1 MIVWRDG
8 EMVSAE
14 AAVSAEDR
22 GYLVGDAVFE
32 TMLVEGG
39 QAAFLRPHL
48 ARLTLGCATL
58 RMEFAPDEARIRRAI
73 LDLAEI
79 APLKTRAACRITV
92 SRLGG
97 PRGVA
102 PGEGAR
108 VRMIIALN
116 AAPLR
121 SAPLSLIV
129 SAHKRSA
136 AAATNGFKC
145 AGAYAQNML
154 ARMEAIEAGADE
166 AIMLNEYG
174 RVACASSAN
183 VFVMTDRGI
192 ATPPPREGAMPGV
205 VREIV
210 LEETHKLGLAAEELE
225 IEPAALASAPLLLT
239 NSVIGV
245 AVGAVGDYKTCDR
258 DAVAHAIIN
267 AYERRLAAALPSRL
281 RGAPS

>member
-8 EMVSAE
+8 ELVSAE

-32 TMLVEGG
+32 TMLAEGG
-39 QAAFLRPHL
+39 QAAFLGPHL
-48 ARLTLGCATL
+48 ARLALGCATL
-58 RMEFAPDEARIRRAI
+58 RMEFAPDEARIRQAI
-73 LDLAEI
+73 LELAEY
-79 APLKTRAACRITV
+79 APLTTRAACRITV

-108 VRMIIALN
+108 VRMIIALTA
-116 AAPLR
+116 AAPR
-121 SAPLSLIV
+121 SSLLSLIV
-129 SAHKRSA
+129 STHRRSA

-145 AGAYAQNML
+145 AGAYAQNAL

-183 VFVMTDRGI
+183 VFVLTDRGI
-192 ATPPPREGAMPGV
+192 ATPPLREGAMPGV
-205 VREIV
+205 VRAIV
-210 LEETHKLGLAAEELE
+210 LEEAHRLGLAAEEVE
-225 IEPAALASAPLLLT
+225 IEPTALASARLLLT

-245 AVGAVGDYKTCDR
+245 VVGAVGDNKTRDR
-258 DAVAHAIIN
+258 DAVAQAIIN
-267 AYERRLAAALPSRL
+267 AYERRLAAALPPHPQ
-281 RGAPS
+281 GAPS